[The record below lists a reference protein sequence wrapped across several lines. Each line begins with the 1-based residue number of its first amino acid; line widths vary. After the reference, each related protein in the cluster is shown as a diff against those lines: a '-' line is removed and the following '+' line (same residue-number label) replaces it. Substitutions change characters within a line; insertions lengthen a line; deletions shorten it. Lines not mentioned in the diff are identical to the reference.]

1 MTAVTETGGLRG
13 PLALRRRV
21 RAAPPTGLS
30 STTTRHEAF
39 PHFIREMKQ
48 IGYSG
53 YMGYELCHP
62 LPVVDGQTVGVEFA
76 EKNAKLAAE
85 FMRGLIKG

>member
-1 MTAVTETGGLRG
+1 
-13 PLALRRRV
+13 
-21 RAAPPTGLS
+21 
-30 STTTRHEAF
+30 
-39 PHFIREMKQ
+39 MKQ

-85 FMRGLIKG
+85 FMRGLIKADAHGHEYRETP